1 MAKFTIDVPAIIAPR
16 EEKILG
22 PCGRWRGIR
31 KRNIAKNAN
40 IHQNMQNSLTYFTL
54 TEI

>member
-1 MAKFTIDVPAIIAPR
+1 MAKFIIDVPAIIAPR

-22 PCGRWRGIR
+22 PCGPWLDT
-31 KRNIAKNAN
+31 KKKNIAKNVN